1 MKYYLIAGEA
11 SGDLHAS
18 HLMKA
23 LRQEDAEAEFRFI
36 GGDLMKAEGGT
47 LVRHYSTLAF
57 MGFVPV
63 LMNLRTIM
71 RGMKQCRKDV
81 LDWQP
86 DVLILVDYPGFNL
99 GMAKFIRHHAPGIRI
114 FYYISPKIWAWKEW
128 RMKSIRRYVDRVYS
142 ILPFEVEYFQN
153 RHQYE
158 IDYVGNPTLDE
169 IDRYKQK
176 HDVDFARFIVENEL
190 DERPIV
196 ALLAGSRRQ
205 EIRDNLSRMID
216 AVRPLLNDYQIIVA
230 GAPGIDAGYYA
241 QWTESASVHVLYGQT
256 YRILQH
262 STAALVTSGT
272 ATLETALFRVPQVV
286 CYYLNAAWFYR
297 FLRFLLVKV
306 QFISLVNLVAGRE
319 VVKELVGSD
328 MSAENARR
336 ELLSI
341 LPGGE
346 NRETMLTDY
355 EEVARRLGEPGAP
368 KRAAE
373 YMLAR
378 LKTPSNSPRGGIS

>member
-23 LRQEDAEAEFRFI
+23 LLREDAEAEFRFI

-47 LVRHYSTLAF
+47 LVRHYSSLAY

-63 LMNLRTIM
+63 LLHLRAIM
-71 RGMKQCRKDV
+71 KGMKECRQDV
-81 LDWQP
+81 LDWKP
-86 DVLILVDYPGFNL
+86 DVLILIDYPGFNL
-99 GMAKFIRHHAPGIRI
+99 GMAKYIRLHAPGIRI

-153 RHQYE
+153 HHRYE

-169 IDRYKQK
+169 VASYQERNPADLT
-176 HDVDFARFIVENEL
+176 RFIMDNNL
-190 DERPIV
+190 DERPII
-196 ALLAGSRRQ
+196 ALLAGSRKQ
-205 EIRDNLSRMID
+205 EIRDNLSRMIE
-216 AVRPLLNDYQIIVA
+216 AVRPLLDKYQIIVA
-230 GAPGIDAGYYA
+230 GAPNIEAEYYA
-241 QWTESASVHVLYGQT
+241 QWTGSASVHVLYGQT
-256 YRILQH
+256 YRVLQH
-262 STAALVTSGT
+262 SVAALVTSGT

-297 FLRFLLVKV
+297 FLRFVLIKV
-306 QFISLVNLVAGRE
+306 RYISLVNLVAERE
-319 VVKELVGSD
+319 VVKELVGVD
-328 MSAENARR
+328 MSARNAYE
-336 ELLSI
+336 ELVRI

-346 NRETMLTDY
+346 DREEMMKGYD
-355 EEVARRLGEPGAP
+355 EVVSRLGETDAP
-368 KRAAE
+368 MRAAQL
-373 YMLAR
+373 MLKR
-378 LKTPSNSPRGGIS
+378 LHNK